1 MLVWRKRDMS
11 LCCREIEA
19 GKRASENQGAVSVG
33 ANKKRGLRP
42 VFCLRQACHPAI
54 SGPHSAQLAH
64 LALQVVLQANLANQL
79 NLGFQEVDVL
89 FGVIE
94 DFLQQVA

>member
-11 LCCREIEA
+11 LCSREIEA
-19 GKRASENQGAVSVG
+19 GKRASENQGQSALAQTKNG
-33 ANKKRGLRP
+33 ACAPFFLCQ
-42 VFCLRQACHPAI
+42 VCHRAI
-54 SGPHSAQLAH
+54 SGLHSAQLAH
-64 LALQVVLQANLANQL
+64 LALQIVLQANFANQL

-94 DFLQQVA
+94 DLLQQVA